1 MLALADLQRGI
12 RDALVLGQ
20 DAALGDVLV
29 GGIDPAR
36 RLAIHQR
43 HYRTTLV
50 SSLVTR
56 FPATV
61 WLVGSEFVTEAAEAF
76 VVTHPPSR
84 PCIAE
89 YGETFPAFLGSRHT
103 SRPVPYLDQFAT
115 LEWHI
120 ARVSLAVD
128 RPPLP
133 IERLQ
138 ALEPDALATASL
150 SLQPGVHYQHADWS
164 IDELFSCYLSDIV
177 PEQFALEAGDTCIE
191 VRGARGTLQLERLTP
206 GEYSFRST
214 LASGVSLEDAVALAS
229 AQDRNFDPAQAVI
242 GLISAG
248 LVTAIHPALQAHGVS
263 T

>member
-20 DAALGDVLV
+20 DAALGGVLA
-29 GGIDPAR
+29 GGLDPAR

-50 SSLVTR
+50 STLATR

-61 WLVGSEFVTEAAEAF
+61 WLVGSKFVTEAAEAF
-76 VVTHPPSR
+76 VATHPPSR

-89 YGETFPAFLGSRHT
+89 YGDAFPAFLGSRPTDH
-103 SRPVPYLDQFAT
+103 PVPFLEQFAT

-150 SLQPGVHYQHADWS
+150 SLQPGVHYQRADWS
-164 IDELFSCYLSDIV
+164 IDELFSCYLSDVV
-177 PEQFALEAGDTCIE
+177 PEQFTLTPGDTCIE
-191 VRGARGTLQLERLTP
+191 VRGARGTLHLERLTS
-206 GEYSFRST
+206 GEYSFRSA
-214 LASGVSLEDAVALAS
+214 LATGLSLADAVALAS
-229 AQDRNFDPAQAVI
+229 ASDPSLDAAHALI
-242 GLISAG
+242 GLIAGG
-248 LVTAIHPALQAHGVS
+248 LVAAIHPALHAHEV
-263 T
+263 TP